1 MKVERTIVIK
11 ENEISEEVGQYE
23 KEITKLLAE
32 ILMKTE
38 NIMVDKSDRIRSR
51 KCFFILFFIRYS
63 TNSY

>member
-38 NIMVDKSDRIRSR
+38 NIMVDKSDSLGYTSQYTRVGTSGRA
-51 KCFFILFFIRYS
+51 
-63 TNSY
+63 

>member
-38 NIMVDKSDRIRSR
+38 NIMVDKSDRLGYTS
-51 KCFFILFFIRYS
+51 
-63 TNSY
+63 